1 MTGYSNK
8 MQKLTLNMDGVDM
21 RIENRAK
28 AMHNGKRVLK
38 FYILILTIMFTFV
51 LYPIIWQYNKDACKL
66 IKNKQMYRMINLSFL
81 LILY

>member
-1 MTGYSNK
+1 
-8 MQKLTLNMDGVDM
+8 
-21 RIENRAK
+21 
-28 AMHNGKRVLK
+28 MHNGKRVLK

-51 LYPIIWQYNKDACKL
+51 FYSIIWQYNKDACKL